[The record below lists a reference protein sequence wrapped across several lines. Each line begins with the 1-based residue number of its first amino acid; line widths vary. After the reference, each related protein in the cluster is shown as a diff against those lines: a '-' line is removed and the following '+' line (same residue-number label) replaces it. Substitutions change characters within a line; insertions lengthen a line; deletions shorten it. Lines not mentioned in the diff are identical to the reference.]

1 MKQTEIRIGEWLISP
16 AVNQISRPGR
26 LINLEPRLIDLL
38 VCFARNP
45 DVVLSRDELIEQV
58 WTRSYVTPHVVTQ
71 SVSELRKSLK
81 DNQPD
86 SPEYIVTV
94 PKRGYM
100 LVAAVSGYLPS
111 TFQSIPN
118 PSSVPPPEA
127 ICCGNS
133 PPQVVE
139 SRSGS
144 GVAPKNTIRSR
155 GTFAC
160 FVVAVILS
168 VTMIGLALQSDRS
181 VPAPSN
187 QLSGVIN
194 PRNIDIRLVPGNS
207 CNQWGDQYAYVSGL
221 SDVIS
226 RLFNTYTGWVV
237 SDKTSENYVL
247 SGYPGKTLYIGFVN
261 QRHYR
266 AQQCFMSVRLEDH
279 ASQTILLDQR
289 YFITRDN
296 GLNIQNDLLNN
307 LSRIL
312 KPSWPLPLAT
322 LLRQNSPENSS
333 RLLQFNQARLLMIK
347 GDVDSLTQARG
358 ILNSITQQQPDFI
371 AAVAGKVLADTLH
384 NSEQPFEGK
393 QLQSFI
399 RELTE
404 LQHIAGIRSDPA
416 YYQIMTIKAL
426 GEGDANLADKLNQ
439 QALEKEYTWMNVIL
453 QGKIHEMKGEIPQAA
468 DSYITSFN
476 LRPGKE
482 TLYWIENGVF
492 QTRINKVVPYLNLF
506 MTKGG

>member
-1 MKQTEIRIGEWLISP
+1 MKQAEIRIGEWLISP

-58 WTRSYVTPHVVTQ
+58 WTRNYVTPHVVTQ

-86 SPEYIVTV
+86 SPEYIVTI
-94 PKRGYM
+94 PKRGYK
-100 LVAAVSGYLPS
+100 LVATVRGYLPS
-111 TFQSIPN
+111 SSESLPN
-118 PSSVPPPEA
+118 PSPAAPPEA
-127 ICCGNS
+127 ISCGNS
-133 PPQVVE
+133 PPMAE
-139 SRSGS
+139 TRPGS
-144 GVAPKNTIRSR
+144 GAFPTGAIRSR
-155 GTFAC
+155 GTLVC
-160 FVVAVILS
+160 FIVAVILS
-168 VTMIGLALQSDRS
+168 VTMIGLALHSNRP
-181 VPAPSN
+181 VPSPEN
-187 QLSGVIN
+187 QLPGLIN

-226 RLFNTYTGWVV
+226 RLFNTYTSWSV
-237 SDKTSENYVL
+237 SDKTSENYML
-247 SGYPGKTLYIGFVN
+247 RGYPGKTLYIGFVN

-296 GLNIQNDLLNN
+296 GLIIQNDLINN
-307 LSRIL
+307 LSQAL
-312 KPSWPLPLAT
+312 KQSWPVPLVT
-322 LLRQNSPENSS
+322 LLRQYSPGSS
-333 RLLQFNQARLLMIK
+333 SVLQQFYQARQLMVK
-347 GDVDSLTQARG
+347 GDIDSLTKARTL
-358 ILNSITQQQPDFI
+358 LNSITEQQPDFT
-371 AAVAGKVLADTLH
+371 AAESDKVLADTLH

-393 QLQSFI
+393 QLQVFF
-399 RELTE
+399 RELADF
-404 LQHIAGIRSDPA
+404 QHIDGIRSDPV

-426 GEGDANLADKLNQ
+426 GEGNANLAEKLNQ
-439 QALEKEYTWMNVIL
+439 QAMEKEYSWMNVIL
-453 QGKIHEMKGEIPQAA
+453 QGKIHEMKGETPQAV
-468 DSYITSFN
+468 DSYITSFS

-482 TLYWIENGVF
+482 TLYWIENGFF

-506 MTKGG
+506 MTRDG